1 MRELILIRHGE
12 TVFKSEERLQGGHD
26 SPLTEK
32 GEGEARKLGEA
43 LRKCCGPVHAWYVS
57 PQGRARQTSKILRDT
72 WQQGTTAVLPE
83 EQVHDDIAEIRCG
96 DWEGLQRSEIPAAEL
111 QRVHLSTDIAYP
123 NGESVLDVSQRCMR
137 FLGDWRRGLPETT
150 SDGVHRTIVVSH
162 GNLVRCMGGVLS
174 GLGPDFAITAMK
186 NNTAVSRFFTRAPLS
201 AIRLAADAK
210 PAPDGISDI
219 AQKARA
225 YMLRLLSWNHTGHL
239 QDGNPFFAV

>member
-1 MRELILIRHGE
+1 MLELILIRHGE
-12 TVFKSEERLQGGHD
+12 TVFNSEERLQGGHD

-32 GEGEARKLGEA
+32 GAAEARKLGEA
-43 LRKCCGPVHAWYVS
+43 LRKFCGPVHAWYVS

-96 DWEGLQRSEIPAAEL
+96 DWEGLQRSEIPAAGL
-111 QRVHLSTDIAYP
+111 QRVHLSKDIAYP
-123 NGESVLDVSQRCMR
+123 NGESVLDVSQRCMQ
-137 FLGDWRRGLPETT
+137 FLGDWRRALPEMT

-201 AIRLAADAK
+201 AVRLSADATLD
-210 PAPDGISDI
+210 ADGVGDL
-219 AQKARA
+219 AKKERA
-225 YMLRLLSWNHTGHL
+225 YMFRMLCWNHTGHL
-239 QDGNPFFAV
+239 HNGNPFFAV